1 VCGRFSLTTPSDI
14 LQRSLAFEAIEPEA
28 AALLAEGGRYNI
40 CPTQDIVVVA
50 ESEGRRKAGL
60 CRWGLVPSWAKDP
73 AIGARMI
80 NARGETLADKP
91 SFRRALV
98 KRRCV
103 VPADGFFEWRAE
115 SGGGKTPMYIRR
127 ADGLPM
133 VFAGLWER
141 RTDRAT
147 GEVLRTATIVTGPP
161 NGFMASIHRR
171 MPAILDDEG
180 VAAWLDP
187 DLPVPG
193 ATADVLSRRCPDDAL
208 EAWPVSTYVN
218 KPGHEGPRCVEPSGA

>member
-1 VCGRFSLTTPSDI
+1 MCGRFSQTTPADI
-14 LQRSLAFEAIEPEA
+14 LQLSLRFDDIEPEA

-50 ESEGRRKAGL
+50 ESEGRRKAGR

-115 SGGGKTPMYIRR
+115 AVKREPWHGQANSWAPSSKHTVQPLWVHTHVTAATSPDCRR
-127 ADGLPM
+127 AS
-133 VFAGLWER
+133 R
-141 RTDRAT
+141 
-147 GEVLRTATIVTGPP
+147 
-161 NGFMASIHRR
+161 
-171 MPAILDDEG
+171 IL
-180 VAAWLDP
+180 
-187 DLPVPG
+187 
-193 ATADVLSRRCPDDAL
+193 
-208 EAWPVSTYVN
+208 
-218 KPGHEGPRCVEPSGA
+218 